1 MIEVIKHTLG
11 ICGEHWHPNV
21 ITLLAGSPLILT
33 TVSYIK
39 SCCGGWFI
47 QNVVWKWS
55 TAAGIQFQGWWID
68 RI

>member
-21 ITLLAGSPLILT
+21 ITLLAGSPLILS

-39 SCCGGWFI
+39 SCCGGWF
-47 QNVVWKWS
+47 KHKK
-55 TAAGIQFQGWWID
+55 D
-68 RI
+68 CKK

>member
-21 ITLLAGSPLILT
+21 ITLLAGSPLILS

-39 SCCGGWFI
+39 SCCGGWFKHKKDLALS
-47 QNVVWKWS
+47 QSKS
-55 TAAGIQFQGWWID
+55 TNEVNLD
-68 RI
+68 HLM